1 MRGRTGNPGPLDV
14 QPKGGSS
21 MLMQLIPTRMHA
33 AMDYLVGVL
42 LIAAPWI
49 FQYAD
54 ETTAGTWISVVAGL
68 AMIGMSLMT
77 DYEGGVVRMVAM
89 RVHLLADAV
98 LGVFLAVSPWLFGFA
113 DEGANAWV
121 PFIVIGVLEVGTA
134 MATDPDARAARTRRS
149 HVHA

>member
-1 MRGRTGNPGPLDV
+1 
-14 QPKGGSS
+14 
-21 MLMQLIPTRMHA
+21 MLMHVIPTRMHA

-49 FQYAD
+49 FRYAD
-54 ETTAGTWISVVAGL
+54 ESSAATWISVVAGL

-77 DYEGGVVRMVAM
+77 DYEGGVVHMIAM
-89 RVHLLADAV
+89 RMHLVTDAA

-121 PFIVIGVLEVGTA
+121 PFVAIGVLELGTA
-134 MATDPDARAARTRRS
+134 AMTDPEPRHERSRRGR
-149 HVHA
+149 HAHA